1 MEQNDWTPAVLITA
15 TVCLLTAALVYLIA
29 PWTPARGHAGGATI
43 PRTHYRD
50 EIVVWTGELAPGL
63 KGVLG
68 PVWGDPG
75 PDRDH
80 ERLLNED
87 LGLENGEA
95 LAWYRLL
102 VFNTG
107 AEPRTLALQDGA
119 LVMTGADGT
128 RALSLR
134 SLAARVRKGEV
145 EVDAG
150 LRFTLGS
157 MGALSE
163 QVEVPP
169 GAFAKLVVPFDHEAR
184 IDQAR
189 AVVTAQGTVLRRV
202 ELARTA
208 FRRLMEDPDEARV
221 KDL

>member
-29 PWTPARGHAGGATI
+29 PWTPARGAGGGDTI
-43 PRTHYRD
+43 PRSNLRN
-50 EIVVWTGELAPGL
+50 EIVVWTGELMPGL
-63 KGVLG
+63 KAVLG

-87 LGLENGEA
+87 LGLDPGEA

-107 AEPRTLALQDGA
+107 TEPRRLALEDGA
-119 LVMTGADGT
+119 LVMTGPDGA
-128 RALSLR
+128 RALPLR
-134 SLAARVRKGEV
+134 NLAALVAKGDV
-145 EVDAG
+145 QVDDG

-157 MGALSE
+157 MGALSDA
-163 QVEVPP
+163 VEVPP
-169 GAFAKLVVPFDHEAR
+169 GQFAKLVVPFDRDAR

-189 AVVTAQGTVLRRV
+189 AVVTAQGTALRRV
-202 ELARTA
+202 ELARAA